1 MTVPGRAAEALAAAR
16 EPHVSA
22 LTAMEDSLGGSWSI
36 EGIAEDEPVRPIVLT
51 ALALAAA
58 TVGTPPPD
66 TVIEPLP
73 DVDRQVL
80 NRPSFPPIR
89 SGRAIGR
96 ASGGDRGFESG

>member
-1 MTVPGRAAEALAAAR
+1 MSAPLWRIAMTVPGRAADALAAAL

-22 LTAMEDSLGGSWSI
+22 LTAMEDSPGGSWSI

-66 TVIEPLP
+66 TVIE
-73 DVDRQVL
+73 
-80 NRPSFPPIR
+80 R
-89 SGRAIGR
+89 SEERRVGKECVSTCRSR
-96 ASGGDRGFESG
+96 WSPYH